1 MICRRVW
8 TILRGEDTL
17 NTTTR
22 SLILWGGLGVR
33 LGGPSTASTKE
44 AANAAGHFDPT
55 SCSQMADNLNIVGDR
70 LAKIADTESDPVHFD
85 LFSRSAFNRYYYS
98 AFLTVRTALRNI
110 GCEPK
115 KPTHKNV
122 RDALTGEVRKRL
134 KRELR
139 KGQLTAAEASRI
151 RYVATTVVADLELLL
166 HSAYD
171 VRCVAD
177 YRPEQR
183 VDGTGSPGGAKLADC
198 TISLAS
204 GWRRRAE
211 LHTGAIQN
219 AYDRLGLI

>member
-1 MICRRVW
+1 
-8 TILRGEDTL
+8 
-17 NTTTR
+17 
-22 SLILWGGLGVR
+22 
-33 LGGPSTASTKE
+33 
-44 AANAAGHFDPT
+44 
-55 SCSQMADNLNIVGDR
+55 MADSLNIVGDR
-70 LAKIADTESDPVHFD
+70 LAKIADEEKENDPVRFD

-115 KPTHKNV
+115 KPTHQSV

-134 KRELR
+134 KRELK

-151 RYVATTVVADLELLL
+151 RYVATNVVADLELLL
-166 HSAYD
+166 REAYD

-177 YRPEQR
+177 YNPEQR
-183 VDGTGSPGGAKLADC
+183 VDGMGSPGGAKLANR

-211 LHTGAIQN
+211 SHAGAIQN